1 VLCER
6 RPRTGGQVAD
16 AASAPGREEFGAL
29 VEDLL
34 EECLRLGVDVRT
46 DTEVD
51 LAAIQRHEPDVVVLA
66 AGARPALPGWAAGL
80 DRVVD
85 VRDVLRDSADPSGVV
100 LVYDELGFHHGTS
113 VAELL
118 AARGC
123 TVQIMTP
130 GMVVGQDL
138 GLTLDMPGF
147 HRRAH
152 DAGIVFSTDR
162 TVLDAVAS
170 TSGIRV
176 TVLNHP
182 VGTISEVTCDW
193 VVCAVPPVPED
204 GLWTALRDHDVPV
217 HRIGDCVAPRRAH
230 AAVLEGHRVGVAL

>member
-1 VLCER
+1 RVVLCER

-34 EECLRLGVDVRT
+34 QACLRLGVDVRT
-46 DTEVD
+46 GTEVD

-66 AGARPALPGWAAGL
+66 AGGRPALPGWAAGL

-85 VRDVLRDSADPSGVV
+85 VREVLRDSADPSGAV

-113 VAELL
+113 VAQLL

-123 TVQIMTP
+123 TVQVMTP

-152 DAGIVFSTDR
+152 D
-162 TVLDAVAS
+162 
-170 TSGIRV
+170 
-176 TVLNHP
+176 
-182 VGTISEVTCDW
+182 
-193 VVCAVPPVPED
+193 
-204 GLWTALRDHDVPV
+204 
-217 HRIGDCVAPRRAH
+217 
-230 AAVLEGHRVGVAL
+230 